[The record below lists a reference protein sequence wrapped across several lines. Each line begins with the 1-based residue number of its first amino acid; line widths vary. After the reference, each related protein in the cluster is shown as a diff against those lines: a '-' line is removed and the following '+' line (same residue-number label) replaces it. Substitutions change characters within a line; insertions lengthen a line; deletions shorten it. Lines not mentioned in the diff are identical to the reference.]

1 MSISFTGSE
10 LINKAIS
17 IEKRGVD
24 FYDTIGKSNKTA
36 ETRELYKYQADTERE
51 HIKIFQGMLT
61 QVGSSEVSWT
71 SPQEYSPYLHALMN
85 SAVFTA
91 DKVTSKK
98 ATQAE
103 YLFEAL
109 ELAIGAEKD
118 SMLFYNEMKD
128 RIPKQAQE
136 TVNRIIIEEKS
147 HLEKLSLLRNKL
159 KSPV

>member
-109 ELAIGAEKD
+109 ELAI
-118 SMLFYNEMKD
+118 
-128 RIPKQAQE
+128 
-136 TVNRIIIEEKS
+136 
-147 HLEKLSLLRNKL
+147 
-159 KSPV
+159 